1 MKLIFATHNKNKA
14 FEIQKLLPNTF
25 QVLTLDDLNFHDE
38 IPENEPTIELNS
50 AFKANFVFNRF
61 EENCF
66 ADDTGL
72 EIEFLNGRPGVHSAR
87 YAGNESNS
95 DANMNLVLRE
105 MLNAE
110 NRKARFKTVITLILN
125 GKQHIFE
132 GIVNGIIISGKRGE
146 NGFGYDPIFIPENES
161 KTFAEMNLSEKNQFS
176 HRASA
181 IEKMIHFLTN
191 KQNLGI

>member
-14 FEIQKLLPNTF
+14 FEIQKLLPDTF

-87 YAGNESNS
+87 YAGIERNS

-105 MLNAE
+105 MLDTK

-132 GIVNGIIISGKRGE
+132 GIVNGTIISEKRGE

-176 HRASA
+176 HRARA
-181 IEKMIHFLTN
+181 LEKMIHFLTN
-191 KQNLGI
+191 K

>member
-14 FEIQKLLPNTF
+14 FEIQKLLPDTF

-87 YAGNESNS
+87 YAGIERNS

-132 GIVNGIIISGKRGE
+132 GIVNGTIISEKRGE

-176 HRASA
+176 HRARA
-181 IEKMIHFLTN
+181 LEKMIHFLTN
-191 KQNLGI
+191 K

>member
-50 AFKANFVFNRF
+50 AFKANFIFNRF

-87 YAGNESNS
+87 YAGIERNS

-132 GIVNGIIISGKRGE
+132 GIVNGTIISEKRGE

-176 HRASA
+176 HRARA
-181 IEKMIHFLTN
+181 LEKMIHFLTN
-191 KQNLGI
+191 E

>member
-87 YAGNESNS
+87 YAGIESNS

-132 GIVNGIIISGKRGE
+132 GIVNGTIISEKRGE

-176 HRASA
+176 HRARA
-181 IEKMIHFLTN
+181 LEKMIHFLTN
-191 KQNLGI
+191 K

>member
-87 YAGNESNS
+87 YAGIERNS

-105 MLNAE
+105 MLDAK

-132 GIVNGIIISGKRGE
+132 GIVNGTIIHEKRGE

-176 HRASA
+176 HRARA
-181 IEKMIHFLTN
+181 LEKMIHFLTN
-191 KQNLGI
+191 K

>member
-87 YAGNESNS
+87 YAGIERNS

-125 GKQHIFE
+125 DKQHIFE
-132 GIVNGIIISGKRGE
+132 GIVNGTIISEKRGE

-176 HRASA
+176 HRARA
-181 IEKMIHFLTN
+181 LEKMIHFLTN
-191 KQNLGI
+191 K

>member
-14 FEIQKLLPNTF
+14 FEIQKLLPDTF

-87 YAGNESNS
+87 YAGIERNS
-95 DANMNLVLRE
+95 DANINLVLRE
-105 MLNAE
+105 MLDAK

-125 GKQHIFE
+125 DKQHIFE
-132 GIVNGIIISGKRGE
+132 GIVNGTIISEKRGE

-176 HRASA
+176 HRARA
-181 IEKMIHFLTN
+181 LEKMIHFLTN
-191 KQNLGI
+191 K

>member
-14 FEIQKLLPNTF
+14 FEIQKLLPDTF

-38 IPENEPTIELNS
+38 IHENEPTIELNS

-87 YAGNESNS
+87 YAGIERNS

-132 GIVNGIIISGKRGE
+132 GIVNGTIISEKRGE

-176 HRASA
+176 HRARA
-181 IEKMIHFLTN
+181 LEKMIHFLTN
-191 KQNLGI
+191 E

>member
-14 FEIQKLLPNTF
+14 FEIQKLLPDTF
-25 QVLTLDDLNFHDE
+25 LVLTLDDLNFHDE

-87 YAGNESNS
+87 YAGIERNS

-132 GIVNGIIISGKRGE
+132 GIVNGTIISEKRGE

-176 HRASA
+176 HRARA
-181 IEKMIHFLTN
+181 LEKMIHFLTN
-191 KQNLGI
+191 K